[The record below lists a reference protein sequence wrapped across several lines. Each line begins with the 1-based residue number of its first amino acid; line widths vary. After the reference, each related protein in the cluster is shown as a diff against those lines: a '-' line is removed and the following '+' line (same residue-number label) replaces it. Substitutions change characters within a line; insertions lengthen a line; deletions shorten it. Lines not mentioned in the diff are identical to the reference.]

1 MNEFDRKF
9 FISLMERMIKAYD
22 CGTDKLPN
30 NRCKHCPYGYGYLD
44 DHGDYAVWWCNDEK
58 LEEDAIK
65 MLRILKE
72 KI

>member
-9 FISLMERMIKAYD
+9 FINLMERMIKAYD
-22 CGTDKLPN
+22 CGADKLPN
-30 NRCKHCPYGYGYLD
+30 NRCKYCSYGYGYD
-44 DHGDYAVWWCNDEK
+44 K